1 MSAPDPFSARFD
13 TIEVDRQNAPSAA
26 AIDRA
31 LSACALDQPGFY
43 LVSDAGGRFAV
54 DRVAG
59 VISLLDEALL
69 GLESGAIYP
78 VRLRVV
84 EPSGASYELDLS
96 LRLTG
101 RVPQVVGAE
110 EFAAIA
116 GVEAPVATPP
126 SATRDAVTA
135 PWTFYAAA
143 CGRTGKKELAGAW
156 PAFIACELPQLSRA
170 LETTQ
175 LHISESLPAHGAAA
189 PWSL

>member
-13 TIEVDRQNAPSAA
+13 AIEVDRQNAPSAA

-43 LVSDAGGRFAV
+43 LVNDAAGRFAV

-59 VISLLDEALL
+59 VISLMDETLL
-69 GLESGAIYP
+69 TREAGAIYP

-84 EPSGASYELDLS
+84 EPSGASYELDLR

-101 RVPQVVGAE
+101 HVPQVVGAE

-116 GVEAPVATPP
+116 GVEAPDAAPP
-126 SATRDAVTA
+126 TSGAVTA
-135 PWTFYAAA
+135 PWTRYAAA
-143 CGRTGKKELAGAW
+143 SGRTGKAGLAPAW
-156 PAFIACELPQLSRA
+156 PAFIAWELPHLDPA

-175 LHISESLPAHGAAA
+175 LFISESLPAHGAAA